1 MAADESGLTPEQQLA
16 CLTDEDGVVDIK
28 PFVQFKS
35 SFADLE
41 ANEQAMFAL
50 LGETDKARVRR
61 VWANNAHVNRVEK
74 LRRDGVPLIDVN
86 RECARFAWKRVGLD
100 PDEFDAAW
108 KREVE
113 SQSGA
118 LSVHSDTAFP
128 WTVTL
133 MVFPF
138 MPKVNPAP
146 EGFDEIISD
155 ACFCKLE
162 WRDYVQVRS
171 YDALRELFRHEGD
184 MLNRAHNEAEQELQ
198 DLETRAGDKVADA
211 QRKDVVHGL
220 QTYQYLLNYNF
231 TKKDCPSAAKAIGAV
246 SEDALAEY
254 QRLTDLAE
262 EAGKNAKAR
271 EAAERKARG
280 PWGPS
285 RKLEDWVTD
294 EIEIPGSR
302 FGYSV
307 EPEVRHRADAYKRL
321 HRLTLELI
329 DRFGVPMQDDGETPD
344 LLELVNFELAL
355 ELMRDEMWNLQ
366 RTSKDNPTARVKF
379 RDEIPVD
386 YAAELVVRAYRDIA
400 PIKCIDGVLSWFRPG
415 SGRHYVPIE
424 DPTGGK
430 EVSGIIRELCLMVN
444 PIADEGYE
452 RKFRAAMRCAAPSV
466 FKFKARDSHE
476 VDLDEKVVSQ
486 GTLVFNSRTKE
497 IREVTPDDWAL
508 PAFPNY
514 MLVDDGTGHA
524 RPDIPDH
531 IEFTGK
537 NHAGETVTWSPEQF
551 AEGWN
556 REHPDLMWD
565 CLDQTH
571 KYIMTPYAK
580 PQANLFPIGRGGSGK
595 STLRCEIVSLV
606 GGEDNVSN
614 VSVCEYD
621 EDETLLTVI
630 GKVINYPDDNPA
642 DGDVRGKAYLR
653 YKVISAG
660 KAVVLKRK
668 YDKSIKSDALC
679 VPSIQPFNDIPRF
692 ASYDADMT
700 RRTKIVP
707 AGDPIPDDQKID
719 DVVDWMATPEVVTW
733 FAWHADEAYPSWR
746 HFAPNPLM
754 DAAQESAL
762 DEVDPARMVLNA
774 ILPDLFER
782 TECIPKRLLY
792 LTAQAYMSTY
802 AKNSRLGNF
811 DTKFKRDLDRLLP
824 EYGLVLPKE
833 PSGKDAQFRLK
844 NRYYPDDVFDA
855 LRSIT
860 GTHPYGE
867 FSDVEAFRS
876 SIPQRLHELFNY
888 AYEGRYADNIRGVV
902 WKQEAWEQEQ
912 AGKHPS
918 DTRAAHDQQVLDS
931 WSEKDRADYAAYLEA
946 YEDVRLFKL
955 RRVDGR
961 LYRPMRPEA
970 WFESDRPT
978 TICRVWRNGPTTPQT
993 LLHWHG
999 KEASRDGSYR
1009 EVERLSSNCVSEVYA
1024 VAWVYE
1030 PDNEP
1035 DDDDGTAPTSTSAST
1050 DAPTSDKPAAQTAD
1064 AQSVSAD
1071 GAGEAPASTGEP
1083 APANEPPA
1091 GSRASKP
1098 ARGLHPAA
1106 SSGFTWAPAP
1116 PAPEPQL
1123 SSDERY
1129 DRFCTAAKRHI
1140 DESCGYVVY
1149 DGGPEGATVCREVLP
1164 RDEWSVYGEPFV
1176 EAGSVDVDG
1185 EKLPL
1190 IGSRPDPAP
1199 SAP

>member
-1 MAADESGLTPEQQLA
+1 MIPLLDKQKAAPTSGNVSEAASNNESISDIITANDSREAISETNGDEHEAHTSAAADESGLTPEQQLA
-16 CLTDEDGVVDIK
+16 CLTDEDGVIDIK
-28 PFVQFKS
+28 PFVRDAS

-41 ANEQAMFAL
+41 ANERAMFVL
-50 LGETDKARVRR
+50 LSDADKACVRR
-61 VWANNAHVNRVEK
+61 EWANNAHANHIEK
-74 LRRDGVPLIDVN
+74 LRHDGTPLIDVN
-86 RECARFAWKRVGLD
+86 RECARFAWERAGLD

-108 KREVE
+108 KQLVE
-113 SQSGA
+113 FQSSA
-118 LSVHSDTAFP
+118 LSVHGDTAFP
-128 WTVTL
+128 WSVAC

-138 MPKVNPAP
+138 DQKINPAP
-146 EGFDEIISD
+146 EGFDEIIED
-155 ACFCKLE
+155 ACFCDLTRGGTPITTYE
-162 WRDYVQVRS
+162 
-171 YDALRELFRHEGD
+171 ALCDMYRHEYD
-184 MLNRAHNEAEQELQ
+184 MLNRAHNEAKQTLQ
-198 DLETRAGDKVADA
+198 NLETRAGDKVADA
-211 QRKDVVHGL
+211 QREDVVHGL
-220 QTYQYLLNYNF
+220 QTYRCLLSYNV
-231 TKKDCPSAAKAIGAV
+231 TQKDPPSVEEAIGAD

-254 QRLTDLAE
+254 QRLLDLA
-262 EAGKNAKAR
+262 AKAEANAENR
-271 EAAERKARG
+271 EAAERRARG
-280 PWGPS
+280 PWDPG
-285 RKLEDWVTD
+285 RELEDWVTD
-294 EIEIPGSR
+294 EWAVPDSR
-302 FGYSV
+302 YRDSDQL
-307 EPEVRHRADAYKRL
+307 EVRHRADAYKRL
-321 HRLTLELI
+321 HLLTLELI
-329 DRFGVPMQDDGETPD
+329 DRFGVPMLEDGETPD
-344 LLELVNFELAL
+344 LLKLVNFELAL
-355 ELMRDEMWNLQ
+355 ELRRDELWNRQ

-400 PIKCIDGVLSWFRPG
+400 PIKCIDGVLSWFCPG

-430 EVSGIIRELCLMVN
+430 EVSGTIRELCLMVN
-444 PIADEGYE
+444 PIADEGYQ
-452 RKFRAAMRCAAPSV
+452 RKFRAAMRCAAPSH
-466 FKFKARDSHE
+466 FKFKARDNHE

-508 PAFPNY
+508 PAYPNY

-531 IEFTGK
+531 IEFTGV

-580 PQANLFPIGRGGSGK
+580 PQANLFTIGRGGSGK

-621 EDETLLTVI
+621 EDESLLTVI

-707 AGDPIPDDQKID
+707 AGDPIPDGQKID
-719 DVVDWMATPEVVTW
+719 DVVDWMATPVVVTY

-746 HFAPNPLM
+746 HFAPNLLM

-762 DEVDPARMVLNA
+762 DEVDPARMVLNT
-774 ILPDLFER
+774 ILPELFEHA
-782 TECIPKRLLY
+782 ECLPKRLLY
-792 LTAQAYMSTY
+792 LAAQAYMASY

-811 DTKFKRDLDRLLP
+811 DTRFKRDLDRLLP

-833 PSGKDAQFRLK
+833 KSGKDAQFRLK

-860 GTHPYGE
+860 GTHPHGE

-902 WKQEAWEQEQ
+902 WKQEAWEREQ

-931 WSEKDRADYAAYLEA
+931 WSEEDRADYAAYLEA
-946 YEDVRLFKL
+946 YEAVKHLKL
-955 RRVDGR
+955 RHVDGR
-961 LYRPMRPEA
+961 PYYPLRPEA

-978 TICRVWRNGPTTPQT
+978 TICRVRRNEQMMSQT

-999 KEASRDGSYR
+999 KKASRDGSYR
-1009 EVERLSSNCVSEVYA
+1009 EVELLSSNCISEVCA
-1024 VAWVYE
+1024 VAVVYE

-1035 DDDDGTAPTSTSAST
+1035 DDGDGTAPASTNAPTNVSSSNKAPAQATDATSA
-1050 DAPTSDKPAAQTAD
+1050 P
-1064 AQSVSAD
+1064 AD
-1071 GAGEAPASTGEP
+1071 GACGAHVAPAKPVPVNGLSP
-1083 APANEPPA
+1083 
-1091 GSRASKP
+1091 GSE
-1098 ARGLHPAA
+1098 AR
-1106 SSGFTWAPAP
+1106 S
-1116 PAPEPQL
+1116 
-1123 SSDERY
+1123 R
-1129 DRFCTAAKRHI
+1129 
-1140 DESCGYVVY
+1140 
-1149 DGGPEGATVCREVLP
+1149 
-1164 RDEWSVYGEPFV
+1164 
-1176 EAGSVDVDG
+1176 GSVEDLLANMFAKSASDPTPSDPVRYQTPAKPWVPWG
-1185 EKLPL
+1185 ESGGTKTN
-1190 IGSRPDPAP
+1190 PD
-1199 SAP
+1199 SA

>member
-1 MAADESGLTPEQQLA
+1 MISLLEKQKAAPTSGNVSEAAPLSESVADITTRNTHEATIRETNSNKHTAHTSAAADESGLTPEQQLA
-16 CLTDEDGVVDIK
+16 CLTDEDGVIDIK
-28 PFVQFKS
+28 PFVRGAS

-41 ANEQAMFAL
+41 ADERAMFVL
-50 LGETDKARVRR
+50 LGDADKARVRR
-61 VWANNAHVNRVEK
+61 EWANNAHANHIEK

-86 RECARFAWKRVGLD
+86 RECARFAWERAGLD

-108 KREVE
+108 KQLVE
-113 SQSGA
+113 IESSA
-118 LSVHSDTAFP
+118 LSVPGDTAFP
-128 WTVTL
+128 WSVAC
-133 MVFPF
+133 MVFQF
-138 MPKVNPAP
+138 DQKVNPAP
-146 EGFDEIISD
+146 EGFDKIIED
-155 ACFCKLE
+155 ACFCDLNHGGTPITTYE
-162 WRDYVQVRS
+162 
-171 YDALRELFRHEGD
+171 ALCDMGRHERD
-184 MLNRAHNEAEQELQ
+184 VVHRAYIEAGQELRN
-198 DLETRAGDKVADA
+198 LETRAGDKVADA
-211 QRKDVVHGL
+211 QREDVVHGL
-220 QTYQYLLNYNF
+220 QTYRCLLSYNV
-231 TKKDCPSAAKAIGAV
+231 TQKDPPSVEEAIGAD

-254 QRLTDLAE
+254 QRLIDLA
-262 EAGKNAKAR
+262 AKAEANAENR
-271 EAAERKARG
+271 EAAERRARG
-280 PWGPS
+280 PWDPG

-294 EIEIPGSR
+294 EWAVPDSR
-302 FGYSV
+302 YRDSDQL
-307 EPEVRHRADAYKRL
+307 EVRHRADAYKRL
-321 HRLTLELI
+321 HLLTLELI
-329 DRFGVPMQDDGETPD
+329 DRFGVPMLEDGETPD
-344 LLELVNFELAL
+344 LLKLVNFELAL
-355 ELMRDEMWNLQ
+355 ELMRDELWNYQ

-400 PIKCIDGVLSWFRPG
+400 PIKCVDGVLSWFCPG

-444 PIADEGYE
+444 PIADEGYQ
-452 RKFRAAMRCAAPSV
+452 RKFRAAMRCAAPSH
-466 FKFKARDSHE
+466 FKFKARDNHE
-476 VDLDEKVVSQ
+476 VDLDEKVVSR

-508 PAFPNY
+508 PAYPNY

-531 IEFTGK
+531 IEFTGV

-551 AEGWN
+551 AESWN

-580 PQANLFPIGRGGSGK
+580 PQANLFTIGRGGSGK

-621 EDETLLTVI
+621 EDESLLTVI

-679 VPSIQPFNDIPRF
+679 VPSIQPFNDVPRF

-707 AGDPIPDDQKID
+707 AGDPIPDGQKID
-719 DVVDWMATPEVVTW
+719 DVVDWIATPAVVTY

-746 HFAPNPLM
+746 HFAPNSLM

-762 DEVDPARMVLNA
+762 DEVDPARMVLNT
-774 ILPDLFER
+774 ILPELFEHA
-782 TECIPKRLLY
+782 ECLPKRLLY
-792 LTAQAYMSTY
+792 LAAQAYMASY

-833 PSGKDAQFRLK
+833 KSGKDAQFRLQ

-860 GTHPYGE
+860 GTHPHGE

-888 AYEGRYADNIRGVV
+888 AYEGRYSDNIRGVV

-931 WSEKDRADYAAYLEA
+931 WSEEDRADYATYLNA
-946 YEDVRLFKL
+946 CEDVKHLKL
-955 RRVDGR
+955 RRADGR
-961 LYRPMRPEA
+961 PYRPMRPEA

-978 TICRVWRNGPTTPQT
+978 TICRVWRKESMTPQT
-993 LLHWHG
+993 LLHRYG
-999 KEASRDGSYR
+999 KKASRDGSYH
-1009 EVERLSSNCVSEVYA
+1009 EVELLSSNCVSEVYA
-1024 VAWVYE
+1024 LAVVYE

-1035 DDDDGTAPTSTSAST
+1035 DDDDGTAPASTNAPTNVSASDKAPAQATDATSA
-1050 DAPTSDKPAAQTAD
+1050 P
-1064 AQSVSAD
+1064 AD
-1071 GAGEAPASTGEP
+1071 GACGASVAPV
-1083 APANEPPA
+1083 
-1091 GSRASKP
+1091 KP
-1098 ARGLHPAA
+1098 AHANGLSPGSEARSRGSIEDLLANMFAKSA
-1106 SSGFTWAPAP
+1106 S
-1116 PAPEPQL
+1116 
-1123 SSDERY
+1123 
-1129 DRFCTAAKRHI
+1129 
-1140 DESCGYVVY
+1140 
-1149 DGGPEGATVCREVLP
+1149 
-1164 RDEWSVYGEPFV
+1164 
-1176 EAGSVDVDG
+1176 
-1185 EKLPL
+1185 
-1190 IGSRPDPAP
+1190 DPAP
-1199 SAP
+1199 SDSAPSDPVPYRTPAKPWVPWSERGAVTVPKQ

>member
-1 MAADESGLTPEQQLA
+1 MTKKQEAAPTPASVSGTAPNNESISDITTTDDSREVIIETNGDEHEAHTSAAADESGLTPEQQLA
-16 CLTDEDGVVDIK
+16 CLTDEDGVIDIK
-28 PFVQFKS
+28 PFVRDAS

-41 ANEQAMFAL
+41 ANERAMFAL
-50 LGETDKARVRR
+50 LGEADKARVRR
-61 VWANNAHVNRVEK
+61 VWANHAHVNHIRE
-74 LRRDGVPLIDVN
+74 LRFRDVPLIDIN
-86 RECARFAWKRVGLD
+86 RECARFAWERAGLD
-100 PDEFDAAW
+100 PDAFDAQW
-108 KREVE
+108 KQLVEVE
-113 SQSGA
+113 SST
-118 LSVHSDTAFP
+118 LSVHGDTAFP
-128 WTVTL
+128 WSVAC

-138 MPKVNPAP
+138 MPKVYPAP
-146 EGFDEIISD
+146 DGFDEIIEDAYFCDPNSD
-155 ACFCKLE
+155 YTQITTYE
-162 WRDYVQVRS
+162 
-171 YDALRELFRHEGD
+171 ALCEMFRHEGD
-184 MLNRAHNEAEQELQ
+184 VRDRAHNEAKQTLQ
-198 DLETRAGDKVADA
+198 NLETRAGDKVADA
-211 QRKDVVHGL
+211 QREDVVHGL
-220 QTYQYLLNYNF
+220 QTYLYLSHYNV
-231 TKKDCPSAAKAIGAV
+231 TRKGLPSIEEAVKAV

-254 QRLTDLAE
+254 QRLLDLA
-262 EAGKNAKAR
+262 AKAEANAETR
-271 EAAERKARG
+271 EVAERRARG
-280 PWGPS
+280 PWDPS

-321 HRLTLELI
+321 HLLTLELI
-329 DRFGVPMQDDGETPD
+329 DRFGVPMQGNGETPD

-400 PIKCIDGVLSWFRPG
+400 PIKCVDGVLSWFRPG

-430 EVSGIIRELCLMVN
+430 EVSGTIRELCLMVN
-444 PIADEGYE
+444 PIADEGYQ
-452 RKFRAAMRCAAPSV
+452 RKFRSAMRSAAPSH
-466 FKFKARDSHE
+466 FKFKARDNHE

-531 IEFTGK
+531 IEFTGV

-551 AEGWN
+551 AESWN

-580 PQANLFPIGRGGSGK
+580 PQANLFTIGRGGSGK

-621 EDETLLTVI
+621 EDESLLTVI

-707 AGDPIPDDQKID
+707 AGDPIPDGQKID
-719 DVVDWMATPEVVTW
+719 DVVDWIGTPVVVTY

-774 ILPDLFER
+774 ILPELFER
-782 TECIPKRLLY
+782 AECIPKRLLY
-792 LTAQAYMSTY
+792 LAAQAYMSSY

-833 PSGKDAQFRLK
+833 KSGKDAQFRLQ

-860 GTHPYGE
+860 GTHPHGE

-888 AYEGRYADNIRGVV
+888 AYEGRYSDNIRGVV

-931 WSEKDRADYAAYLEA
+931 WSEEDRADYATYLNA
-946 YEDVRLFKL
+946 CEDVKHLKL
-955 RRVDGR
+955 RRADGR
-961 LYRPMRPEA
+961 PYRPLRPEA

-978 TICRVWRNGPTTPQT
+978 TICRVWRKESMTPQT
-993 LLHWHG
+993 LLHRYG
-999 KEASRDGSYR
+999 KKASRDGSYR
-1009 EVERLSSNCVSEVYA
+1009 EVELLSSNCVSEVYA

-1030 PDNEP
+1030 PGNEP
-1035 DDDDGTAPTSTSAST
+1035 DDDDGTVPASTNAPTNISSSNKTPAQATDATSA
-1050 DAPTSDKPAAQTAD
+1050 P
-1064 AQSVSAD
+1064 AD
-1071 GAGEAPASTGEP
+1071 GACGASVAPVKPVS
-1083 APANEPPA
+1083 ANGLSA
-1091 GSRASKP
+1091 GSEARSRGSVTDLLANMFVKSASDP
-1098 ARGLHPAA
+1098 VPSDSA
-1106 SSGFTWAPAP
+1106 SSDPVPYRTPAKP
-1116 PAPEPQL
+1116 WVPWG
-1123 SSDERY
+1123 ER
-1129 DRFCTAAKRHI
+1129 
-1140 DESCGYVVY
+1140 SVVT
-1149 DGGPEGATVCREVLP
+1149 GP
-1164 RDEWSVYGEPFV
+1164 
-1176 EAGSVDVDG
+1176 
-1185 EKLPL
+1185 KQ
-1190 IGSRPDPAP
+1190 
-1199 SAP
+1199 

>member
-1 MAADESGLTPEQQLA
+1 MKKEEARPTPASVSGTDSNTESISDITTANDSREAISETNGDEHAAHTSVAAEESGLTPEQRLA
-16 CLTDEDGVVDIK
+16 CLTDEDGVVDIE
-28 PFVQFKS
+28 PFVRFKS

-50 LGETDKARVRR
+50 LGDADKDRVRC
-61 VWANNAHVNRVEK
+61 VWANNAHVNRIEK
-74 LRRDGVPLIDVN
+74 LHHDGVPLIDVN

-100 PDEFDAAW
+100 PDEFDAEW

-113 SQSGA
+113 LESGA
-118 LSVHSDTAFP
+118 LSVHGDTAFP
-128 WTVTL
+128 WSVAL

-138 MPKVNPAP
+138 TPKLNPAP
-146 EGFDEIISD
+146 EGFDEIIGD
-155 ACFCKLE
+155 AYFCDPNCKYT
-162 WRDYVQVRS
+162 RITS
-171 YDALRELFRHEGD
+171 YEALREMFRHEGD
-184 MLNRAHNEAEQELQ
+184 VLNRAHNEAKQTLQ
-198 DLETRAGDKVADA
+198 NLETRAGDKVADA
-211 QRKDVVHGL
+211 QRKDIVHGL
-220 QTYQYLLNYNF
+220 QTYLYLLRYNV
-231 TKKDCPSAAKAIGAV
+231 TRKSLPSVTKAIGAV

-254 QRLTDLAE
+254 QRLLDLAE
-262 EAGKNAKAR
+262 EAGKNAETRK
-271 EAAERKARG
+271 EAERKARG
-280 PWGPS
+280 PWDPR

-294 EIEIPGSR
+294 EIEIPESQ

-307 EPEVRHRADAYKRL
+307 DPEVRHRADAYKRL
-321 HRLTLELI
+321 HLLTLELI

-355 ELMRDEMWNLQ
+355 ELMRDEMWNRQ

-430 EVSGIIRELCLMVN
+430 EVSGTIRELCLMVN
-444 PIADEGYE
+444 PIADEGYQ
-452 RKFRAAMRCAAPSV
+452 RRFRAAMRCAAPSV
-466 FKFKARDSHE
+466 FKFEARDNHE
-476 VDLDEKVVSQ
+476 VDFDEKVVSQ

-531 IEFTGK
+531 IEFTGV

-621 EDETLLTVI
+621 EDESLLTVI

-707 AGDPIPDDQKID
+707 AGDPIPDGQKID

-774 ILPDLFER
+774 ILPELFEHA
-782 TECIPKRLLY
+782 ECLPKRLLY
-792 LTAQAYMSTY
+792 LAAQAYMSTY

-833 PSGKDAQFRLK
+833 KSGKDAQFRLK

-902 WKQEAWEQEQ
+902 WKREAWEQEQ

-946 YEDVRLFKL
+946 YEQVRLFKL
-955 RRVDGR
+955 RRADGR

-978 TICRVWRNGPTTPQT
+978 TLCRFREYQPPEPWN
-993 LLHWHG
+993 LLYSTG
-999 KEASRDGSYR
+999 KKASRDGSYLD
-1009 EVERLSSNCVSEVYA
+1009 VERLCGNCGPEVYA
-1024 VAWVYE
+1024 LAMVYE
-1030 PDNEP
+1030 PSDYTGS
-1035 DDDDGTAPTSTSAST
+1035 DDGDDAAPTSTSAST
-1050 DAPTSDKPAAQTAD
+1050 DASTSNETPAQTHDQPSAP
-1064 AQSVSAD
+1064 AD
-1071 GAGEAPASTGEP
+1071 GEEKTPASTGEP

-1091 GSRASKP
+1091 GSE
-1098 ARGLHPAA
+1098 AA
-1106 SSGFTWAPAP
+1106 TSPDDAQQDAPQESA
-1116 PAPEPQL
+1116 EPVP
-1123 SSDERY
+1123 
-1129 DRFCTAAKRHI
+1129 
-1140 DESCGYVVY
+1140 G
-1149 DGGPEGATVCREVLP
+1149 
-1164 RDEWSVYGEPFV
+1164 
-1176 EAGSVDVDG
+1176 
-1185 EKLPL
+1185 
-1190 IGSRPDPAP
+1190 PDPAP
-1199 SAP
+1199 SMP